1 TDSGD
6 TYQYADGEDL
16 PAQDRFSAITAG
28 VEKIPPKDVIAGKV
42 GGRGEDSG
50 VDQGYLNIKTAPLG
64 ATGVIDGREVSN
76 MPTVPLLLPAG
87 THRVKINQAGYKS
100 VELEVRVRGGELT
113 EVGFDPDEV
122 PLDKIQYIA
131 AQGYFANTYLPGDPV
146 IEWLQQKLQTGLFL
160 RGEELTLERA
170 ATPYLQPFDSPEASG
185 LDVFLSTDRNAVEG
199 PARLTLQIG
208 LKGSLRHA
216 GRRAP
221 LNAAILVDLRTAPSE
236 KDRRIIWT
244 IVDSIATNQQAGDHF
259 SLVVAGVK
267 DPLRVKHN
275 RFDLVSV
282 RRNLASALQDIE
294 ESGVAGNL
302 QTALN
307 EAFEVIGGEGV
318 DDAPLGANQ
327 VFLISAA
334 AIDERLDI
342 LQTMTH
348 RQAVLG
354 INLTTLGVGSAA
366 DMEALGALAL
376 AGQGRRR
383 LVVDLKQARSVVE
396 AELAAS
402 GRIVARA
409 VRLRIRLAEGV
420 KLVEVLGSH
429 PLDSVRSERVR
440 EAEQAIDR
448 RVAKT
453 LGIEADRGEDEDG
466 IQIVIPA
473 YYAGDDHVVLL
484 DVVVPGPGY
493 VADVRVR
500 YKDLVGLRN
509 AVANASLSVPAGT
522 RPDDPLTCNVRKNL
536 LAFRMSQD
544 LQTASEQLKK
554 GQIGKAQQT
563 IARASARVRR
573 LQGRFPEFIDDPEL
587 GKDIAMLA
595 EYVKVLGDHP
605 NWQHNQQVRTH
616 LIRSLAYASKV
627 KLPPRVSK

>member
-1 TDSGD
+1 
-6 TYQYADGEDL
+6 
-16 PAQDRFSAITAG
+16 
-28 VEKIPPKDVIAGKV
+28 
-42 GGRGEDSG
+42 
-50 VDQGYLNIKTAPLG
+50 
-64 ATGVIDGREVSN
+64 
-76 MPTVPLLLPAG
+76 
-87 THRVKINQAGYKS
+87 
-100 VELEVRVRGGELT
+100 
-113 EVGFDPDEV
+113 
-122 PLDKIQYIA
+122 
-131 AQGYFANTYLPGDPV
+131 
-146 IEWLQQKLQTGLFL
+146 
-160 RGEELTLERA
+160 
-170 ATPYLQPFDSPEASG
+170 
-185 LDVFLSTDRNAVEG
+185 
-199 PARLTLQIG
+199 
-208 LKGSLRHA
+208 
-216 GRRAP
+216 
-221 LNAAILVDLRTAPSE
+221 
-236 KDRRIIWT
+236 
-244 IVDSIATNQQAGDHF
+244 
-259 SLVVAGVK
+259 
-267 DPLRVKHN
+267 
-275 RFDLVSV
+275 
-282 RRNLASALQDIE
+282 
-294 ESGVAGNL
+294 
-302 QTALN
+302 
-307 EAFEVIGGEGV
+307 
-318 DDAPLGANQ
+318 
-327 VFLISAA
+327 
-334 AIDERLDI
+334 
-342 LQTMTH
+342 
-348 RQAVLG
+348 
-354 INLTTLGVGSAA
+354 
-366 DMEALGALAL
+366 MEALGALAL

-396 AELAAS
+396 TELAAS

-429 PLDSVRSERVR
+429 SLDSVRSERVR

-544 LQTASEQLKK
+544 LQMASEQLEK

-595 EYVKVLGDHP
+595 EYVKVLSDHP